1 MKKNPKNDKE
11 LLSLLAEA
19 ESDKIKDLKDTNTRL
34 LKQIDKLKDK
44 KADMVEAVY
53 LGARD
58 GMRTLE
64 FPNISKPT
72 NNKKSTKQKEEIC
85 VPLISDI
92 QLAKRT
98 PDYDTQVAEVRV
110 KLYAEK
116 IVELTKLQRASHKV
130 DKCAVLALGDIVEGE
145 LIFPGQSHLIDSSL
159 YRQVT
164 VDGPRIMH
172 TFFSILLENFKEVD
186 VYWVIGNHG
195 ALGGR
200 SRRDYNPETNADR
213 MLGKILDTMFK
224 GEKRINF
231 IIPEGVDNH
240 WYTVANLGEK
250 AKFFC
255 FHGDN
260 IRGSMGVPFYGYN
273 KKILGWKALAAN
285 GLMEDFTHAVA
296 GHYHTPTSLY
306 INDVRVWV
314 NGSTESY
321 NSYAQEQLASMGR
334 PSQFCLFVKPDK
346 GVTAEY
352 LVNLEE

>member
-1 MKKNPKNDKE
+1 MTKKIDNE
-11 LLSLLAEA
+11 LAKLIAEA
-19 ESDKIKDLKDTNTRL
+19 ESDKIRDLKDTNARL

-44 KADMVEAVY
+44 KADMVEAVFS
-53 LGARD
+53 GARD
-58 GMRTLE
+58 GMRTLQ
-64 FPNISKPT
+64 FPDISNPKLKHKPKT
-72 NNKKSTKQKEEIC
+72 QTEIC
-85 VPLISDI
+85 VPLLSDI

-98 PDYDTQVAEVRV
+98 PDYYTAVAEVRV
-110 KLYAEK
+110 RRYAEK
-116 IVELTKLQRASHKV
+116 IVKLTEIQRATHNV
-130 DKCAVLALGDIVEGE
+130 NKCAVLALGDIVEGE

-164 VDGPRIMH
+164 VDGPRILH

-213 MLGKILDTMFK
+213 MLGKILQTMFA
-224 GEKRINF
+224 GEKRIKF

-240 WYTVANLGEK
+240 WYTVARLGPK

-260 IRGSMGVPFYGYN
+260 IRGTMGVPFYGYN
-273 KKILGWKALAAN
+273 KKILGWKALASQ
-285 GLMEDFTHAVA
+285 GLMEDFTHAVC

-334 PSQFCLFVKPDK
+334 PSQFCLFVKPTK

>member
-1 MKKNPKNDKE
+1 MKKKISNDQE
-11 LLSLLAEA
+11 LLGLIAEA
-19 ESDKIKDLKDTNTRL
+19 ESSKIKDLKDTNTRL

-53 LGARD
+53 QGARD
-58 GMRTLE
+58 GMRTLD
-64 FPNISKPT
+64 FPDINKPT
-72 NNKKSTKQKEEIC
+72 IKKSTKKDEQIC

-98 PDYDTQVAEVRV
+98 PDYDTNVAERRV

-116 IVELTKLQRASHKV
+116 IVKLAEIQRANATV
-130 DKCAVLALGDIVEGE
+130 DKCVVLALGDIVEGE

-172 TFFSILLENFKEVD
+172 TFFSILLENFKEVE

-213 MLGKILDTMFK
+213 MLGKILDTMFA
-224 GEKRINF
+224 GEKRIKFN
-231 IIPEGVDNH
+231 IPEGVDNH

-334 PSQFCLFVKPDK
+334 PCQFTLFVKPDK

-352 LVNLEE
+352 LVQLEE

>member
-1 MKKNPKNDKE
+1 MPKKIDTE
-11 LLSLLAEA
+11 LAKLIAEA
-19 ESDKIKDLKDTNTRL
+19 ESDKIKDLKDTNARL

-44 KADMVEAVY
+44 KADMVEAVFS
-53 LGARD
+53 GARD

-64 FPNISKPT
+64 FPDITTPKLQHKPKT
-72 NNKKSTKQKEEIC
+72 QTEIC
-85 VPLISDI
+85 VPLLSDI

-98 PDYDTQVAEVRV
+98 PDYDTSVAEVRV
-110 KLYAEK
+110 RRYAEK
-116 IVELTKLQRASHKV
+116 IVKLTEIQRATHNV
-130 DKCAVLALGDIVEGE
+130 NKCAVLALGDIVEGE

-164 VDGPRIMH
+164 VDGPRILH
-172 TFFSILLENFKEVD
+172 TFLSILLENFKEVE

-213 MLGKILDTMFK
+213 MLGKILQTMFA
-224 GEKRINF
+224 GEKRIKF

-240 WYTVANLGEK
+240 WYTVARLGPK

-260 IRGSMGVPFYGYN
+260 IRGTMGVPFYGYN
-273 KKILGWKALAAN
+273 KKILGWKALASQ
-285 GLMEDFTHAVA
+285 GLMEDFTHAVC

-334 PSQFCLFVKPDK
+334 PSQFCLFVKPTK

>member
-1 MKKNPKNDKE
+1 
-11 LLSLLAEA
+11 
-19 ESDKIKDLKDTNTRL
+19 
-34 LKQIDKLKDK
+34 
-44 KADMVEAVY
+44 
-53 LGARD
+53 
-58 GMRTLE
+58 
-64 FPNISKPT
+64 
-72 NNKKSTKQKEEIC
+72 
-85 VPLISDI
+85 VPLLSDI

-98 PDYDTQVAEVRV
+98 PDYDSKIAEKRVIEYANRIV
-110 KLYAEK
+110 KLTK
-116 IVELTKLQRASHKV
+116 IQRQSHNV
-130 DKCAVLALGDIVEGE
+130 NKCVVLALGDIVEGE

-164 VDGPRIMH
+164 VDGPRILYA
-172 TFFSILLENFKEVD
+172 FFTTLLQEFDEVEC
-186 VYWVIGNHG
+186 YWVIGNHG

-213 MLGKILDTMFK
+213 MLGKILDTMFAN
-224 GEKRINF
+224 EKRIKF
-231 IIPEGVDNH
+231 HIPEGVDQH
-240 WYTVANLGEK
+240 WYTVADLGVK

-260 IRGSMGVPFYGYN
+260 IRGSMGLPFYGYN
-273 KKILGWKALAAN
+273 KKILGWKALASQ
-285 GLMEDFTHAVA
+285 GLMENFTHAVC

-334 PSQFCLFVKPDK
+334 PSQFCLFVKPSK

>member
-1 MKKNPKNDKE
+1 MAKRSKE
-11 LLSLLAEA
+11 EITELLAEVTDGKYA
-19 ESDKIKDLKDTNTRL
+19 ELKATNERL
-34 LKQIDKLKDK
+34 LKRIDKLNDK
-44 KADMVEAVY
+44 NSDLIEAVY
-53 LGARD
+53 SAVKD
-58 GMRTLE
+58 GITSLD
-64 FPNISKPT
+64 FPPIKAPPKSKKT
-72 NNKKSTKQKEEIC
+72 QGEEIC
-85 VPLISDI
+85 VPLLSDI
-92 QLAKRT
+92 QLAKTT
-98 PDYDTQVAEVRV
+98 PTYDTATAEERV
-110 KLYAEK
+110 IQYAHK
-116 IVELTKLQRASHKV
+116 ISELARLQRHSHPVK
-130 DKCAVLALGDIVEGE
+130 KAAVLCLGDIVEGE

-164 VDGPRIMH
+164 VDGPRILH
-172 TFFSILLENFKEVD
+172 KFFSILLTEFEEVE

-213 MLGKILDTMFK
+213 MLGKILDTMFA
-224 GEKRINF
+224 GEKRIKF
-231 IIPEGVDNH
+231 HIPEGVDNH
-240 WYTVANLGEK
+240 WYTVADLGEK

-306 INDVRVWV
+306 INDVRLWV

-321 NSYAQEQLASMGR
+321 NSYAQEQFASMGR
-334 PSQFCLFVKPDK
+334 PCQFTLFV
-346 GVTAEY
+346 
-352 LVNLEE
+352 

>member
-1 MKKNPKNDKE
+1 MPKKTDKQ
-11 LLSLLAEA
+11 LASLIAEA
-19 ESDKIKDLKDTNTRL
+19 ESDKIKDLKNTNERL
-34 LKQIDKLKDK
+34 LRQIDKLKDK
-44 KADMVEAVY
+44 KADLIEAVY
-53 LGARD
+53 QGARD
-58 GMRTLE
+58 GMSTLTL
-64 FPNISKPT
+64 PKISKSTIP
-72 NNKKSTKQKEEIC
+72 NKKTKDTELC
-85 VPLISDI
+85 VPLLSDI

-98 PDYDTQVAEVRV
+98 PDYDSKIAEKRVIEYANRIV
-110 KLYAEK
+110 KLTK
-116 IVELTKLQRASHKV
+116 IQRQSHNV
-130 DKCAVLALGDIVEGE
+130 NKCVVLALGDIVEGE

-164 VDGPRIMH
+164 VDGPRILYA
-172 TFFSILLENFKEVD
+172 FFTTLLQEFDEVEC
-186 VYWVIGNHG
+186 YWVIGNHG

-213 MLGKILDTMFK
+213 MLGKILDTMFAN
-224 GEKRINF
+224 EKRIKF
-231 IIPEGVDNH
+231 HIPEGVDNH
-240 WYTVANLGEK
+240 WYTVADLGVK

-260 IRGSMGVPFYGYN
+260 IRGSMGLPFYGYN
-273 KKILGWKALAAN
+273 KKILGWKALASQ
-285 GLMEDFTHAVA
+285 GLMENFTHAVC

-334 PSQFCLFVKPDK
+334 PSQFCLFVKPSK

>member
-1 MKKNPKNDKE
+1 MPKKTDKQ
-11 LLSLLAEA
+11 LASLIAEA
-19 ESDKIKDLKDTNTRL
+19 ESDKIKDLKNTNERL

-44 KADMVEAVY
+44 KADLIEAVY
-53 LGARD
+53 QGARD
-58 GMRTLE
+58 GMSTLTL
-64 FPNISKPT
+64 PKIYKSTIP
-72 NNKKSTKQKEEIC
+72 NKKTKDTEIC
-85 VPLISDI
+85 VPLLSDI

-98 PDYDTQVAEVRV
+98 PDYDSKIAEKRVIEYANRIV
-110 KLYAEK
+110 KLTK
-116 IVELTKLQRASHKV
+116 IQRQSHNV
-130 DKCAVLALGDIVEGE
+130 NKCVVLALGDIVEGE

-164 VDGPRIMH
+164 VDGPRILYA
-172 TFFSILLENFKEVD
+172 FFTTLLQEFDEVEC
-186 VYWVIGNHG
+186 YWVIGNHG

-213 MLGKILDTMFK
+213 MLGKILDTMFAN
-224 GEKRINF
+224 EKRIKF
-231 IIPEGVDNH
+231 HIPEGVDNH
-240 WYTVANLGEK
+240 WYTVADLGVK

-260 IRGSMGVPFYGYN
+260 IRGSMGLPFYGYN
-273 KKILGWKALAAN
+273 KKILGWKALASQ
-285 GLMEDFTHAVA
+285 GLMENFTHAVC

-334 PSQFCLFVKPDK
+334 PSQFCLFVKPSK

>member
-1 MKKNPKNDKE
+1 MPKNNKE
-11 LLSLLAEA
+11 QELASLIADA
-19 ESDKIKDLKDTNTRL
+19 ESDRVKELKDTNERL

-44 KADMVEAVY
+44 KADMIEAVY
-53 LGARD
+53 RGAKD
-58 GMRTLE
+58 GMSTLSL
-64 FPNISKPT
+64 PKIIKPT
-72 NNKKSTKQKEEIC
+72 KSKKRTTQEEIC
-85 VPLISDI
+85 VPLLSDI

-98 PDYDTQVAEVRV
+98 VDYDTSVAEERV
-110 KLYAEK
+110 IRYAHK
-116 IVELTKLQRASHKV
+116 IVKIAEIQRATHKV
-130 DKCAVLALGDIVEGE
+130 EKCAVLALGDIVEGE
-145 LIFPGQSHLIDSSL
+145 LIFPGQAHLIDSSL

-164 VDGPRIMH
+164 VDGPRILH
-172 TFFSILLENFKEVD
+172 SFFSILLENFQEVD
-186 VYWVIGNHG
+186 VHWVIGNHG

-200 SRRDYNPETNADR
+200 SRRDYNPESNADR
-213 MLGKILDTMFK
+213 MLGKILQTMFAD
-224 GEKRINF
+224 EKRITF
-231 IIPEGVDNH
+231 HIPEGVDNH
-240 WYTVANLGEK
+240 WYQVADLGDK
-250 AKFFC
+250 AKFLC

-273 KKILGWKALAAN
+273 KKILGWKALASQ

-334 PSQFCLFVKPDK
+334 PSQYCLFVKSDK

>member
-1 MKKNPKNDKE
+1 MPKKIDTE
-11 LLSLLAEA
+11 LAKLIAEA
-19 ESDKIKDLKDTNTRL
+19 ESDKIKDLKDTNARL

-44 KADMVEAVY
+44 KADMVEAVFS
-53 LGARD
+53 GARD

-64 FPNISKPT
+64 FPDITTPKLQHKPKT
-72 NNKKSTKQKEEIC
+72 QTEIC
-85 VPLISDI
+85 VPLLSDI

-98 PDYDTQVAEVRV
+98 PDYDTAVAEVRV
-110 KLYAEK
+110 RRYAEK
-116 IVELTKLQRASHKV
+116 IIKLTEIQRATHNV

-164 VDGPRIMH
+164 VDGPRILH
-172 TFFSILLENFKEVD
+172 TFLSILLENFKEVE

-213 MLGKILDTMFK
+213 MLGKILQTMFA
-224 GEKRINF
+224 GEKRIKF

-240 WYTVANLGEK
+240 WYTVARLGPK

-260 IRGSMGVPFYGYN
+260 IRGTMGVPFYGYN
-273 KKILGWKALAAN
+273 KKILGWKALASQ
-285 GLMEDFTHAVA
+285 GLMEDFTHAVC

-334 PSQFCLFVKPDK
+334 PSQFCLFVKPTK

>member
-1 MKKNPKNDKE
+1 MPKKTDKQ
-11 LLSLLAEA
+11 LASLIAEA
-19 ESDKIKDLKDTNTRL
+19 ESDKIKDLKNTNERL

-44 KADMVEAVY
+44 KADLIEAVY
-53 LGARD
+53 QGARD
-58 GMRTLE
+58 GMSTLTL
-64 FPNISKPT
+64 PKISKTTIP
-72 NNKKSTKQKEEIC
+72 NKKTKDTEIC
-85 VPLISDI
+85 VPLLSDI

-98 PDYDTQVAEVRV
+98 PDYDSKIAEKRVIEYANRIV
-110 KLYAEK
+110 KLTK
-116 IVELTKLQRASHKV
+116 IQRQSHNV
-130 DKCAVLALGDIVEGE
+130 NKCVVLALGDIVEGE

-164 VDGPRIMH
+164 VDGPRILYA
-172 TFFSILLENFKEVD
+172 FFTTLLQEFDEVEC
-186 VYWVIGNHG
+186 YWVIGNHG

-213 MLGKILDTMFK
+213 MLGKILDTMFAN
-224 GEKRINF
+224 EKRIKF
-231 IIPEGVDNH
+231 HIPEGVDNH
-240 WYTVANLGEK
+240 WYTVADLGVK

-260 IRGSMGVPFYGYN
+260 IRGSMGLPFYGYN
-273 KKILGWKALAAN
+273 KKILGWKALASQ
-285 GLMEDFTHAVA
+285 GLMENFTHAVC

-334 PSQFCLFVKPDK
+334 PSQFCLFVKPSK

>member
-1 MKKNPKNDKE
+1 MPKKTDKQ
-11 LLSLLAEA
+11 LASLIAEA
-19 ESDKIKDLKDTNTRL
+19 ESDKIKELKNTNERL
-34 LKQIDKLKDK
+34 LRQIDKLKDK
-44 KADMVEAVY
+44 KADLIEAVY
-53 LGARD
+53 QGARD
-58 GMRTLE
+58 GMSTLTL
-64 FPNISKPT
+64 PKISKSTIP
-72 NNKKSTKQKEEIC
+72 NKKTKDTELC
-85 VPLISDI
+85 VPLLSDI

-98 PDYDTQVAEVRV
+98 PDYDSKIAEKRVIEYANRIV
-110 KLYAEK
+110 KLTK
-116 IVELTKLQRASHKV
+116 IQRQSHNV
-130 DKCAVLALGDIVEGE
+130 NKCVVLALGDIVEGE

-164 VDGPRIMH
+164 VDGPRILYA
-172 TFFSILLENFKEVD
+172 FFTTLLQEFDEVEC
-186 VYWVIGNHG
+186 YWVIGNHG

-213 MLGKILDTMFK
+213 MLGKILDTMFAN
-224 GEKRINF
+224 EKRIKF
-231 IIPEGVDNH
+231 HIPEGVDQH
-240 WYTVANLGEK
+240 WYTVADLGVK

-260 IRGSMGVPFYGYN
+260 IRGSMGLPFYGYN
-273 KKILGWKALAAN
+273 KKILGWKALASQ
-285 GLMEDFTHAVA
+285 GLMENFTHAVC

-334 PSQFCLFVKPDK
+334 PSQFCLFVKPSK

>member
-1 MKKNPKNDKE
+1 MPKKTDKQ
-11 LLSLLAEA
+11 LASLIAEA
-19 ESDKIKDLKDTNTRL
+19 ESDKIKELKNTNERL
-34 LKQIDKLKDK
+34 LRQIDKLKDK
-44 KADMVEAVY
+44 KADLIEAVY
-53 LGARD
+53 QGARD
-58 GMRTLE
+58 GMSTLTL
-64 FPNISKPT
+64 PKISKSTIP
-72 NNKKSTKQKEEIC
+72 NKKTKDTEIC
-85 VPLISDI
+85 VPLLSDI

-98 PDYDTQVAEVRV
+98 PDYDSKIAEKRVIEYANRIV
-110 KLYAEK
+110 KLTK
-116 IVELTKLQRASHKV
+116 IQRQSHNV
-130 DKCAVLALGDIVEGE
+130 NKCVVLALGDIVEGE

-164 VDGPRIMH
+164 VDGPRILYA
-172 TFFSILLENFKEVD
+172 FFTTLLQEFDEVEC
-186 VYWVIGNHG
+186 YWVIGNHG

-213 MLGKILDTMFK
+213 MLGKILDTMFAN
-224 GEKRINF
+224 EKRIKF
-231 IIPEGVDNH
+231 HIPEGVDNH
-240 WYTVANLGEK
+240 WYTVADLGVK

-260 IRGSMGVPFYGYN
+260 IRGSMGLPFYGYN
-273 KKILGWKALAAN
+273 KKILGWKALASQ
-285 GLMEDFTHAVA
+285 GLMENFTHAVC

-334 PSQFCLFVKPDK
+334 PSQFCLFVKPSK

>member
-1 MKKNPKNDKE
+1 MPKKTDKQ
-11 LLSLLAEA
+11 LASLIAEA
-19 ESDKIKDLKDTNTRL
+19 ESDKIKELKNTNERL
-34 LKQIDKLKDK
+34 LRQIDKLKDK
-44 KADMVEAVY
+44 KADLIEAVHQ
-53 LGARD
+53 GARD
-58 GMRTLE
+58 GMSTLTL
-64 FPNISKPT
+64 PKIYKSTIP
-72 NNKKSTKQKEEIC
+72 NKKTKDTEIC
-85 VPLISDI
+85 VPLLSDI

-98 PDYDTQVAEVRV
+98 PDYDSKIAEKRVIEYANRIV
-110 KLYAEK
+110 KLTK
-116 IVELTKLQRASHKV
+116 IQRQSHNV
-130 DKCAVLALGDIVEGE
+130 NKCVVLALGDIVEGE

-164 VDGPRIMH
+164 VDGPRILYA
-172 TFFSILLENFKEVD
+172 FFTTLLQEFDEVEC
-186 VYWVIGNHG
+186 YWVIGNHG

-213 MLGKILDTMFK
+213 MLGKILDTMFAN
-224 GEKRINF
+224 EKRIKF
-231 IIPEGVDNH
+231 HIPEGVDNH
-240 WYTVANLGEK
+240 WYTVADLGVK

-260 IRGSMGVPFYGYN
+260 IRGSMGLPFYGYN
-273 KKILGWKALAAN
+273 KKILGWKALASQ
-285 GLMEDFTHAVA
+285 GLMENFTHAVC

-334 PSQFCLFVKPDK
+334 PSQFCLFVKPSK

>member
-1 MKKNPKNDKE
+1 MPKKTDKQ
-11 LLSLLAEA
+11 LASLIAEA
-19 ESDKIKDLKDTNTRL
+19 ESDKIKDLKNTNERL
-34 LKQIDKLKDK
+34 LRQIDKLKDK
-44 KADMVEAVY
+44 KADLIEAVY
-53 LGARD
+53 QGARD
-58 GMRTLE
+58 GMSTLTL
-64 FPNISKPT
+64 PKISKSTIP
-72 NNKKSTKQKEEIC
+72 NKKTKDTEIC
-85 VPLISDI
+85 VPLLSDI

-98 PDYDTQVAEVRV
+98 PDYDSKIAEKRVIEYANRIV
-110 KLYAEK
+110 KLTK
-116 IVELTKLQRASHKV
+116 IQRQSHNV
-130 DKCAVLALGDIVEGE
+130 NKCVVLALGDIVEGE

-164 VDGPRIMH
+164 VDGPRILYA
-172 TFFSILLENFKEVD
+172 FFTTLLQEFDEVEC
-186 VYWVIGNHG
+186 YWVIGNHG

-213 MLGKILDTMFK
+213 MLGKILDTMFAN
-224 GEKRINF
+224 EKRIKF
-231 IIPEGVDNH
+231 HIPEGVDNH
-240 WYTVANLGEK
+240 WYTVADLGVK

-260 IRGSMGVPFYGYN
+260 IRGSMGLPFYGYN
-273 KKILGWKALAAN
+273 KKILGWKALASQ
-285 GLMEDFTHAVA
+285 GLMENFTHAVC

-334 PSQFCLFVKPDK
+334 PSQFCLFVKPTK

>member
-1 MKKNPKNDKE
+1 MPKKIDTE
-11 LLSLLAEA
+11 LAKLIAEA
-19 ESDKIKDLKDTNTRL
+19 ESDKIKDLKDTNARL

-44 KADMVEAVY
+44 KADMVEAVFS
-53 LGARD
+53 GARD

-64 FPNISKPT
+64 FPDITTPKLQHKPKT
-72 NNKKSTKQKEEIC
+72 QTEIC
-85 VPLISDI
+85 VPLLSDI

-98 PDYDTQVAEVRV
+98 PDYDTAVAEVRV
-110 KLYAEK
+110 RRYAEK
-116 IVELTKLQRASHKV
+116 IVKLTEIQRATHNV
-130 DKCAVLALGDIVEGE
+130 NKCAVLALGDIVEGE

-164 VDGPRIMH
+164 VDGPRILH
-172 TFFSILLENFKEVD
+172 TFLSILLENFKEVE

-213 MLGKILDTMFK
+213 MLGKILQTMFA
-224 GEKRINF
+224 GEKRIKF

-240 WYTVANLGEK
+240 WYTVARLGPK

-260 IRGSMGVPFYGYN
+260 IRGTMGVPFYGYN
-273 KKILGWKALAAN
+273 KKILGWKALASQ
-285 GLMEDFTHAVA
+285 GLMEDFTHAVC

-334 PSQFCLFVKPDK
+334 PSQFCLFVKPTK

>member
-1 MKKNPKNDKE
+1 MPKKTDKQ
-11 LLSLLAEA
+11 LASLIAEA
-19 ESDKIKDLKDTNTRL
+19 ESDKIKELKNTNERL
-34 LKQIDKLKDK
+34 LRQIDKLKDK
-44 KADMVEAVY
+44 KADLIEAVY
-53 LGARD
+53 QGARD
-58 GMRTLE
+58 GMSTLTL
-64 FPNISKPT
+64 PKISKSTIP
-72 NNKKSTKQKEEIC
+72 NKKTKDTEIC
-85 VPLISDI
+85 VPLLSDI

-98 PDYDTQVAEVRV
+98 PDYDSKIAEKRVIEYANRIV
-110 KLYAEK
+110 KLTK
-116 IVELTKLQRASHKV
+116 IQRQSHNV
-130 DKCAVLALGDIVEGE
+130 NKCVVLALGDIVEGE

-164 VDGPRIMH
+164 VDGPRILYA
-172 TFFSILLENFKEVD
+172 FFTTLLQEFDEVEC
-186 VYWVIGNHG
+186 YWVIGNHG

-213 MLGKILDTMFK
+213 MLGKILDTMFAN
-224 GEKRINF
+224 EKRIKF
-231 IIPEGVDNH
+231 HIPEGVDQH
-240 WYTVANLGEK
+240 WYTVADLGVK

-260 IRGSMGVPFYGYN
+260 IRGSMGLPFYGYN
-273 KKILGWKALAAN
+273 KKILGWKALASQ
-285 GLMEDFTHAVA
+285 GLMENFTHAVC

-334 PSQFCLFVKPDK
+334 PSQFCLFVKPSK

>member
-1 MKKNPKNDKE
+1 MPKNNQSKLLAE
-11 LLSLLAEA
+11 LIAEA
-19 ESDKIKDLKDTNTRL
+19 ESDKLKDLKRTNERL

-44 KADMVEAVY
+44 KADMIEAVY
-53 LGARD
+53 QGARD
-58 GMRTLE
+58 GMSTLTL
-64 FPNISKPT
+64 PKITKPKSK
-72 NNKKSTKQKEEIC
+72 NNKKDTELC
-85 VPLISDI
+85 VPLLSDI

-98 PDYDTQVAEVRV
+98 TDYGTEVAEKRVIEYAHRIV
-110 KLYAEK
+110 KLTN
-116 IVELTKLQRASHKV
+116 IQRQSHSV
-130 DKCAVLALGDIVEGE
+130 DKCVVLALGDIVEGE
-145 LIFPGQSHLIDSSL
+145 LIFPGQAHLIDSSL

-164 VDGPRIMH
+164 VDGPRILH
-172 TFFSILLENFKEVD
+172 SFFSILLEAFQEVEC
-186 VYWVIGNHG
+186 YWVIGNHG

-213 MLGKILDTMFK
+213 MLGKILSTMFAD
-224 GEKRINF
+224 EKRIKF
-231 IIPEGVDNH
+231 HIPEGVDQH
-240 WYTVANLGEK
+240 WYAVADLGEK
-250 AKFFC
+250 AKFLC

-260 IRGSMGVPFYGYN
+260 IRGSMGLPFYGYN
-273 KKILGWKALAAN
+273 KKILGWKALASQE
-285 GLMEDFTHAVA
+285 LMEDFTHAVC

-334 PSQFCLFVKPDK
+334 PSQYCLFVKPDK